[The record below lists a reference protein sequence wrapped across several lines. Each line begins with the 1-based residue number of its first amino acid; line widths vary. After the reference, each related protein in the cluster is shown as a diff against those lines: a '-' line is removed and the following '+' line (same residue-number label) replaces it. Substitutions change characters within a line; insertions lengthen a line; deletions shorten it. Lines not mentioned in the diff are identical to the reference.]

1 MHTVLIADD
10 EPNIRTS
17 LATTFRLEGY
27 EVRSAA
33 DGREALAAIDQGG
46 VDLLLLDLQM
56 PGMDGMEVLRE
67 LRRRGSEM
75 PVMVLT
81 AHGTI
86 DLAVEAT
93 RLGAFDFHEKPP
105 HADKLLV
112 AARNALR
119 QARLEEENR
128 ELLAASGRHFDMVGS
143 SAPMQRLFE
152 QIRRVAP
159 TQGRVLVTGE
169 NGTGKELIA
178 RALHRHSPRS
188 TGPFVRVNCAAIPRD
203 LFESELFGH
212 EKGAFTGATMRR
224 AGKFVRAHGG
234 TLFLD
239 EVGEIP
245 PALQP
250 KLLRALESGEVEPI
264 GAGRE
269 VRADVRVVS
278 ATNRDLEAMVA
289 SGDFREDLYYRLKVV
304 VIEAPPLRDRKED
317 IPALVQSFLAA
328 ACSEN
333 GIQSKRLEAGALARL
348 VAHDY
353 PGNIR
358 ELRNLIERLVIL
370 SPAGTITTI
379 EVEEALPRGAG
390 SQSPGTVPALEPAA
404 AGTPAAA
411 PPRLRDTMA
420 GLERQVI
427 VAALARNAWRM
438 TQTARE
444 LGLERSHLYKKI
456 KALGIERK

>member
-1 MHTVLIADD
+1 
-10 EPNIRTS
+10 
-17 LATTFRLEGY
+17 
-27 EVRSAA
+27 
-33 DGREALAAIDQGG
+33 
-46 VDLLLLDLQM
+46 
-56 PGMDGMEVLRE
+56 
-67 LRRRGSEM
+67 
-75 PVMVLT
+75 
-81 AHGTI
+81 
-86 DLAVEAT
+86 
-93 RLGAFDFHEKPP
+93 
-105 HADKLLV
+105 
-112 AARNALR
+112 
-119 QARLEEENR
+119 
-128 ELLAASGRHFDMVGS
+128 
-143 SAPMQRLFE
+143 MQRLFA

-159 TQGRVLVTGE
+159 TQGRVLITGE

-178 RALHRHSPRS
+178 RALHQHSPRS
-188 TGPFVRVNCAAIPRD
+188 AGPFVRVNCAAIPRD

-212 EKGAFTGATMRR
+212 EKGAFTGATARR

-289 SGDFREDLYYRLKVV
+289 GGAFREDLYYRLKVV
-304 VIEAPPLRDRKED
+304 VIEAPPLRDHKED
-317 IPALVQSFLAA
+317 IPALVQSFLMA
-328 ACSEN
+328 ACAEN
-333 GIQSKRLEAGALARL
+333 AMPPKRIEAAALARL
-348 VAHDY
+348 GTHDY

-370 SPAGTITTI
+370 SPAATITTE
-379 EVEEALPRGAG
+379 EVEEALPRAAVRGRQEEPGPETDAGA
-390 SQSPGTVPALEPAA
+390 SGTLAA
-404 AGTPAAA
+404 HDAGASKGA
-411 PPRLRDTMA
+411 PRLRDTMA
-420 GLERQVI
+420 GLERTVI
-427 VAALARNAWRM
+427 VAALERNGWRM

-456 KALGIERK
+456 KALGIERT